1 VKDHPLVYRR
11 LPNHQAFMGYV
22 INIYGPAAQMTFIG
36 ASEALLGREFPLLE
50 GDRGRRSVVQA
61 MA

>member
-1 VKDHPLVYRR
+1 
-11 LPNHQAFMGYV
+11 MGYV